1 VKDDSDKTK
10 GGVLLPRCGLF
21 FLEFRLVGSVF
32 KRKTGD
38 CMNRFATLFTGAAL
52 LAAQPLFAQM
62 GAPDAKLEPGMPGVA
77 GPLAAK
83 YKADADRILQ
93 AAETDEDG
101 YAALTYLCDHVGKR
115 LSGTPQLNAA
125 IAWGADLMRKAGLQ
139 NVKVQPVMV
148 PQWVRGSESGAML
161 YKGEAGSITRP
172 LHMLG
177 LGMSV
182 ATPKEGITAPVV
194 FVPSFAALD
203 AMTPEQV
210 KGKIVVYNP
219 GWHGYGVNTQYRTFG
234 ASRAAAKGAV
244 AMLVRSATG
253 LAMQTPH
260 TGTLVYDAKQ
270 PKIPAAAVSVED
282 ALMIERLCKEGPV
295 TVHLQMDAHMEGDVE
310 AGNVMGE
317 IVGSEHPE
325 QVVSIGGHID
335 SWDVG
340 QGAQDDG
347 SGIMAAYQAVALI
360 HKLGLKPKRTI
371 RLVFWVNEENGGAGG
386 RAYRAMIGEKIGDQV
401 AAIEMDEG
409 AEKPLG
415 MGYGSM
421 GGPRRPRTP
430 AGASGAAVAP
440 AAPVDVNAM
449 PGDVK
454 ESVVTLQDIVSL
466 LGPIGTDTV
475 SAGGGGSDIGPLMA
489 DGVPGLSPR
498 TTAAHYFDW
507 HHTEADTLD
516 KVDPVEF
523 RKNAA
528 MLSVVAYVL
537 ADMDGRLA
545 GRKSAA
551 AE

>member
-1 VKDDSDKTK
+1 MK
-10 GGVLLPRCGLF
+10 GFAVLMMGAVLCIGQ
-21 FLEFRLVGSVF
+21 
-32 KRKTGD
+32 TG
-38 CMNRFATLFTGAAL
+38 
-52 LAAQPLFAQM
+52 FAQM
-62 GAPDAKLEPGMPGVA
+62 GAPGAQPAPGMPGVA

-83 YKADADRILQ
+83 YGADAAKILQ
-93 AAETDEDG
+93 AGETNEDG
-101 YAALTYLCDHVGKR
+101 YTALAYLCDHIGKR
-115 LSGTPQLNAA
+115 LSGTPQLNTAVT
-125 IAWGADLMRKAGLQ
+125 WGAELMRKAGLQ

-148 PQWVRGSESGAML
+148 PRWVRGDESGAMM
-161 YKGEAGSITRP
+161 YKGEAGPITRP

-182 ATPKEGITAPVV
+182 GTAAGGITAPVV
-194 FVPSFAALD
+194 FVPSFDALN

-210 KGKIVVYNP
+210 KGKIVVFNP
-219 GWHGYGVNTQYRTFG
+219 GWHGYGVNTQYRTYG

-253 LAMQTPH
+253 LAMQIPH
-260 TGTLVYDAKQ
+260 TGTLVYDVKQ
-270 PKIPAAAVSVED
+270 PKIPAAAISVED
-282 ALMIERLCKEGPV
+282 ALMIERLAKEGPV
-295 TVHLQMDAHMEGDVE
+295 TVHLQMDAHMEADVQ

-325 QVVSIGGHID
+325 QVVVMGGHLD

-347 SGIMAAYQAVALI
+347 SGIMAAYEAVSLI

-386 RAYRAMIGEKIGDQV
+386 RAYRKMIGDKIGDQV

-421 GGPRRPRTP
+421 GEPRRPRNAAGTVAPP
-430 AGASGAAVAP
+430 AGP
-440 AAPVDVNAM
+440 PDVNAM
-449 PGDVK
+449 PAKVQQ
-454 ESVVTLQDIVSL
+454 SVAALRDIVSM
-466 LGPIGTDTV
+466 LGPIETDSL
-475 SAGGGGSDIGPLMA
+475 SAGGGGSDIEQLVA
-489 DGVPGLSPR
+489 DGVPALSPR
-498 TTAAHYFDW
+498 TVDTHYFDW

-523 RKNAA
+523 RKNVA
-528 MLSVVAYVL
+528 MLSVVVYVL

-545 GRKSAA
+545 GRKGAA
-551 AE
+551 TE

>member
-1 VKDDSDKTK
+1 
-10 GGVLLPRCGLF
+10 
-21 FLEFRLVGSVF
+21 
-32 KRKTGD
+32 
-38 CMNRFATLFTGAAL
+38 
-52 LAAQPLFAQM
+52 
-62 GAPDAKLEPGMPGVA
+62 MPGVA

-83 YKADADRILQ
+83 YGADADSLLK

-115 LSGTPQLNAA
+115 LSGTPQLNTA

-139 NVKVQPVMV
+139 NVTVQPVMV
-148 PQWVRGSESGAML
+148 PRWVRGNESGAMMTS
-161 YKGEAGSITRP
+161 GPGAVNRP

-182 ATPKEGITAPVV
+182 GTPAGGITAPVV
-194 FVPSFAALD
+194 FVPSFDALD

-253 LAMQTPH
+253 LAMQIPH
-260 TGTLVYDAKQ
+260 TGTLVYDAKL
-270 PKIPAAAVSVED
+270 PKIPTAAISVED

-295 TVHLQMDAHMEGDVE
+295 TVHLQMDAHVEADVQ

-325 QVVSIGGHID
+325 QVVVIGGHID

-347 SGIMAAYQAVALI
+347 SGIMAAYEAVTLI

-386 RAYRAMIGEKIGDQV
+386 RAYRKMIGDKIGDQV
-401 AAIEMDEG
+401 AAIEMDGG

-415 MGYGSM
+415 MGYGNF
-421 GGPRRPRTP
+421 GGPRRPP
-430 AGASGAAVAP
+430 APGASTVAIAAARGAVDMSTLP
-440 AAPVDVNAM
+440 AEARQSFVNM
-449 PGDVK
+449 
-454 ESVVTLQDIVSL
+454 QDIVSL

-475 SAGGGGSDIGPLMA
+475 SAGGGGSDIEALVA
-489 DGVPGLSPR
+489 DGVPALSPR
-498 TTAAHYFDW
+498 TVEAHYFDW

-528 MLSVVAYVL
+528 MLSVVTYVL
-537 ADMDGRLA
+537 ADMDGRLV
-545 GRKSAA
+545 GRKAA
-551 AE
+551 ATE

>member
-1 VKDDSDKTK
+1 MR
-10 GGVLLPRCGLF
+10 G
-21 FLEFRLVGSVF
+21 
-32 KRKTGD
+32 
-38 CMNRFATLFTGAAL
+38 FAAVMMGAAL
-52 LAAQPLFAQM
+52 CLAQPVFAQM
-62 GAPDAKLEPGMPGVA
+62 GAPDAKQEPGMPGVA
-77 GPLAAK
+77 GPLAVK
-83 YKADADRILQ
+83 YKADADRILK

-101 YAALTYLCDHVGKR
+101 YGSLTYLCDHVGKR

-148 PQWVRGSESGAML
+148 PRWVRGSESGTMMTS
-161 YKGEAGSITRP
+161 GAGAVNRP

-182 ATPKEGITAPVV
+182 GTPKEGITAPVV
-194 FVPSFAALD
+194 FVPSFSALD

-253 LAMQTPH
+253 LAMQIPH
-260 TGTLVYDAKQ
+260 TGTLVYDPRQ
-270 PKIPAAAVSVED
+270 PKIPGAAISVED

-295 TVHLQMDAHMEGDVE
+295 TAHLQMDAHMEADVE

-386 RAYRAMIGEKIGDQV
+386 RAYRTMIGEKIGDQV
-401 AAIEMDEG
+401 AAIEMDGG

-421 GGPRRPRTP
+421 GGLRRQRTA
-430 AGASGAAVAP
+430 AGASGVPAVP
-440 AAPVDVNAM
+440 AAPLDVNAM
-449 PGDVK
+449 PADVK
-454 ESVVTLQDIVSL
+454 ESVVALQDIVSL

-475 SAGGGGSDIGPLMA
+475 SVGGGGADIGPLMA
-489 DGVPGLSPR
+489 DGVPALSPR

>member
-1 VKDDSDKTK
+1 MRGFAV
-10 GGVLLPRCGLF
+10 VL
-21 FLEFRLVGSVF
+21 
-32 KRKTGD
+32 
-38 CMNRFATLFTGAAL
+38 MGAVL
-52 LAAQPLFAQM
+52 CVAQPVLAQM
-62 GAPDAKLEPGMPGVA
+62 GAPDAKPEPGMPGVA

-148 PQWVRGSESGAML
+148 PRWVRGGESGTML
-161 YKGEAGSITRP
+161 YKGEAGPITRP

-182 ATPKEGITAPVV
+182 GTPTGGITAPVV
-194 FVPSFAALD
+194 FVPSFQALD
-203 AMTPEQV
+203 AMAPEQV

-219 GWHGYGVNTQYRTFG
+219 GWHGYGVNTQYRTYG

-253 LAMQTPH
+253 LAMQIPH
-260 TGTLVYDAKQ
+260 TGTLVYDAQQ

-295 TVHLQMDAHMEGDVE
+295 TVHLQMDAHMEADVE

-347 SGIMAAYQAVALI
+347 SGIMAAYEAVSLI

-386 RAYRAMIGEKIGDQV
+386 RAYRKMVGDKIGDQV
-401 AAIEMDEG
+401 AAIEMDGG

-415 MGYGSM
+415 MGYGSA
-421 GGPRRPRTP
+421 GGPRRTRTP
-430 AGASGAAVAP
+430 AGASGVA
-440 AAPVDVNAM
+440 AAPPAPLDVNAM

-454 ESVVTLQDIVSL
+454 QSVVALQDIVSL
-466 LGPIGTDTV
+466 LGAIGTDTV
-475 SAGGGGSDIGPLMA
+475 SAGGGGSDIEALVA
-489 DGVPGLSPR
+489 DGVPALSPR
-498 TTAAHYFDW
+498 TVETHYFDW

-545 GRKSAA
+545 GRKFAA

>member
-1 VKDDSDKTK
+1 
-10 GGVLLPRCGLF
+10 
-21 FLEFRLVGSVF
+21 
-32 KRKTGD
+32 
-38 CMNRFATLFTGAAL
+38 MNRFATLLTGAAL
-52 LAAQPLFAQM
+52 LAAQSGFAQM
-62 GAPDAKLEPGMPGVA
+62 GVPDAKPVPGMPGVA

-93 AAETDEDG
+93 ASETDEDG
-101 YAALTYLCDHVGKR
+101 YTALAYLCDHIGKR
-115 LSGTPQLNAA
+115 LSGTPQLNTAV
-125 IAWGADLMRKAGLQ
+125 AWGAELMRKAGLQ
-139 NVKVQPVMV
+139 NVAVQSVMV
-148 PQWVRGSESGAML
+148 PRWVRGSESAAMM
-161 YKGEAGSITRP
+161 YKGEAGPITRP
-172 LHMLG
+172 LHMIG

-182 ATPKEGITAPVV
+182 GTPADGITAPVV
-194 FVPSFAALD
+194 FVPSFDALD
-203 AMTPEQV
+203 AMPPEQV
-210 KGKIVVYNP
+210 KGKIVVFNP
-219 GWHGYGVNTQYRTFG
+219 GWHGYGVNTQYRTYG
-234 ASRAAAKGAV
+234 ASRAAAKGAL

-253 LAMQTPH
+253 LAMQIPH

-270 PKIPAAAVSVED
+270 PKIPAAAITVED

-295 TVHLQMDAHMEGDVE
+295 SVHLQMDAHMEADVE

-325 QVVSIGGHID
+325 QVVAIGGHID

-347 SGIMAAYQAVALI
+347 SGIMAAYQAVTLI

-371 RLVFWVNEENGGAGG
+371 RLVFWVNEENGDAGG
-386 RAYRAMIGEKIGDQV
+386 RAYRKMIGEKIGDQV
-401 AAIEMDEG
+401 AAIEMDGG

-415 MGYGSM
+415 IGYGSL
-421 GGPRRPRTP
+421 GGPRPPRT
-430 AGASGAAVAP
+430 AAA
-440 AAPVDVNAM
+440 AAPSTPSTASSDTDAMSVEVKQSVDY
-449 PGDVK
+449 
-454 ESVVTLQDIVSL
+454 LQDIVSM

-475 SAGGGGSDIGPLMA
+475 SPGGGGTDIGPLTA

-498 TTAAHYFDW
+498 TVGTHYFDW

-516 KVDPVEF
+516 KVDPVEL

-528 MLSVVAYVL
+528 MLSVVTYVL

-551 AE
+551 EE

>member
-1 VKDDSDKTK
+1 MW
-10 GGVLLPRCGLF
+10 
-21 FLEFRLVGSVF
+21 FRLVFRESRLYVSK
-32 KRKTGD
+32 KREF
-38 CMNRFATLFTGAAL
+38 CMNRVTTLLTGAAL
-52 LAAQPLFAQM
+52 LAAQTVFAQM
-62 GAPDAKLEPGMPGVA
+62 GSPDVPPTPGLPAIA

-93 AAETDEDG
+93 ASTSDDDG
-101 YAALTYLCDHVGKR
+101 YTALTYLCDHIGKR
-115 LSGTPQLNAA
+115 VSGSQQLNTAVE
-125 IAWGADLMRKAGLQ
+125 WGAELMRKAGLQ
-139 NVKVQPVMV
+139 NVTVQPVTV
-148 PQWVRGSESGAML
+148 LHWVRGDESATVMTSGPGAVN
-161 YKGEAGSITRP
+161 KP

-177 LGMSV
+177 LGLSV
-182 ATPKEGITAPVV
+182 GTPKGGITAPVV

-210 KGKIVVYNP
+210 KGKIVVFNP

-234 ASRAAAKGAV
+234 PARAAAKGAV
-244 AMLVRSATG
+244 AVLVRSATG

-260 TGTLVYDAKQ
+260 TGVTVFTAKETAV
-270 PKIPAAAVSVED
+270 PAAAISVAD
-282 ALMIERLCKEGPV
+282 ALLIERLAKEGPV
-295 TVHLQMDAHMEGDVE
+295 TVHLQMDAHMEPDVQS
-310 AGNVMGE
+310 GNVIGE

-325 QVVSIGGHID
+325 QVVVIGGHID

-347 SGIMAAYQAVALI
+347 SGIMAAYQAVTLI

-371 RLVFWVNEENGGAGG
+371 RLVFWVSEENGGPGG
-386 RAYRAMIGEKIGDQV
+386 KAYRKLVGSKIGEQV

-415 MGYGSM
+415 IAYGNF
-421 GGPRRPRTP
+421 GGPYQPP
-430 AGASGAAVAP
+430 VKGASASGGTTLSEEEKQSVAA
-440 AAPVDVNAM
+440 
-449 PGDVK
+449 
-454 ESVVTLQDIVSL
+454 LQDIVSL

-475 SAGGGGSDIGPLMA
+475 SMGGGGSDIEPLTD
-489 DGVPGLSPR
+489 DGVPALSPQ

-528 MLSVVAYVL
+528 MLSVVTYVL

-545 GRKSAA
+545 GRKAA
-551 AE
+551 TE

>member
-1 VKDDSDKTK
+1 
-10 GGVLLPRCGLF
+10 
-21 FLEFRLVGSVF
+21 
-32 KRKTGD
+32 
-38 CMNRFATLFTGAAL
+38 MNRLATLLTGAAL
-52 LAAQPLFAQM
+52 LAAQPVFAQM
-62 GAPDAKLEPGMPGVA
+62 GAPDAKPVPGMPGVA

-83 YKADADRILQ
+83 YGADAARILK

-101 YAALTYLCDHVGKR
+101 YVALTYLCDHVGKR
-115 LSGTPQLNAA
+115 LSGTPQLNTA
-125 IAWGADLMRKAGLQ
+125 IEWGAELMRKAGLQ
-139 NVKVQPVMV
+139 NVTVQSVMV
-148 PQWVRGSESGAML
+148 PRWVRGNESAAMI
-161 YKGEAGSITRP
+161 YKGEAGPITRP

-182 ATPKEGITAPVV
+182 GTAAGGITAPVV
-194 FVPSFAALD
+194 FVPSFDALD

-219 GWHGYGVNTQYRTFG
+219 GWHGYGVNTQYRTYG

-253 LAMQTPH
+253 LAMQIPH

-270 PKIPAAAVSVED
+270 PKIPAAAISVED

-295 TVHLQMDAHMEGDVE
+295 TVHLQMDAHMEADVQ

-325 QVVSIGGHID
+325 QVVAIGGHID

-347 SGIMAAYQAVALI
+347 SGIMAAYEAATLI

-386 RAYRAMIGEKIGDQV
+386 RAYRTMIGDKIGDQV
-401 AAIEMDEG
+401 AAIEMDGG

-415 MGYGSM
+415 IGYGSF
-421 GGPRRPRTP
+421 GGPRRPR
-430 AGASGAAVAP
+430 GAGAAVAALAGP
-440 AAPVDVNAM
+440 PDVNAL
-449 PGDVK
+449 PADVK
-454 ESVVTLQDIVSL
+454 QSVTELQDVVSL
-466 LGPIGTDTV
+466 LGPIGADTV
-475 SAGGGGSDIGPLMA
+475 SMGGGGSDIEPLVA
-489 DGVPGLSPR
+489 DGVPALSPR
-498 TTAAHYFDW
+498 TIEAHYFDW

-528 MLSVVAYVL
+528 MLAVVTYVL
-537 ADMDGRLA
+537 ADMDGRLV

-551 AE
+551 SE

>member
-1 VKDDSDKTK
+1 
-10 GGVLLPRCGLF
+10 
-21 FLEFRLVGSVF
+21 
-32 KRKTGD
+32 
-38 CMNRFATLFTGAAL
+38 MNRFGTLLMAAAL
-52 LAAQPLFAQM
+52 MVAQPCFAQM
-62 GAPDAKLEPGMPGVA
+62 GAPDAKPVPGMPGVA

-83 YKADADRILQ
+83 YGADAAKILK
-93 AAETDEDG
+93 ASETDNDG
-101 YAALTYLCDHVGKR
+101 YDALTYLCYHVGKR
-115 LSGTPQLNAA
+115 LSGSPQLNTA
-125 IAWGADLMRKAGLQ
+125 IQWGADLMRKAGLQ
-139 NVKVQPVMV
+139 NVTVQSVMV
-148 PQWVRGSESGAML
+148 PRWVRGSESGTMTTTGPGAVNR
-161 YKGEAGSITRP
+161 S

-182 ATPKEGITAPVV
+182 GTPAGGITAPIV
-194 FVPSFAALD
+194 FVPTFDALD
-203 AMTPEQV
+203 AMTTDQV
-210 KGKIVVYNP
+210 KGKIVVFNP
-219 GWHGYGVNTQYRTFG
+219 GWHGYGVNTQYRTYG

-253 LAMQTPH
+253 LAMQVPH
-260 TGTLVYDAKQ
+260 TGTLVYDEKQ
-270 PKIPAAAVSVED
+270 PKIPAAAITVED
-282 ALMIERLCKEGPV
+282 ALMIEQLCKEGPV
-295 TVHLQMDAHMEGDVE
+295 TVHLQMDAHMEADVE

-347 SGIMAAYQAVALI
+347 SGIIAAYQAVTLI

-371 RLVFWVNEENGGAGG
+371 RLVFWVNEENGDAGG
-386 RAYRAMIGEKIGDQV
+386 RAYRKMIGDKIGDQV
-401 AAIEMDEG
+401 AAIEMDGG

-415 MGYGSM
+415 IGYGSA
-421 GGPRRPRTP
+421 GGPRRPRT
-430 AGASGAAVAP
+430 AGAAAALPGAPDESAMAP
-440 AAPVDVNAM
+440 EVKQSVDW
-449 PGDVK
+449 
-454 ESVVTLQDIVSL
+454 LRDIVSM

-475 SAGGGGSDIGPLMA
+475 SAGGGGTDIEPLTA

-498 TTAAHYFDW
+498 TVATHYFDW
-507 HHTEADTLD
+507 HHSEADTLD

-537 ADMDGRLA
+537 ADMDGRLV

-551 AE
+551 E

>member
-1 VKDDSDKTK
+1 MK
-10 GGVLLPRCGLF
+10 GFAAVL
-21 FLEFRLVGSVF
+21 
-32 KRKTGD
+32 
-38 CMNRFATLFTGAAL
+38 MGAAL
-52 LAAQPLFAQM
+52 CVAQTGFAQM
-62 GAPDAKLEPGMPGVA
+62 GLPDAKPEPGMPGVA

-115 LSGTPQLNAA
+115 LSGTPQLNTA
-125 IAWGADLMRKAGLQ
+125 IAWGAELMRKAGLQ
-139 NVKVQPVMV
+139 NVNVQPVMV
-148 PQWVRGSESGAML
+148 PRWVRGSESGAMMTL
-161 YKGEAGSITRP
+161 GSGAVNRP

-194 FVPSFAALD
+194 FVSSFAALD

-260 TGTLVYDAKQ
+260 TGALVYDAKQ
-270 PKIPAAAVSVED
+270 PKIPAAAISVED
-282 ALMIERLCKEGPV
+282 ALMIERLCKEGQV
-295 TVHLQMDAHMEGDVE
+295 TVHLQMDAHMEADVE

-347 SGIMAAYQAVALI
+347 SGIMAAYEAVALI
-360 HKLGLKPKRTI
+360 QKLGLKPKRTI

-386 RAYRAMIGEKIGDQV
+386 RAYRKMIGEKIGDQV

-415 MGYGSM
+415 MGYGSI
-421 GGPRRPRTP
+421 GGPRRPRTL
-430 AGASGAAVAP
+430 AGASGVP
-440 AAPVDVNAM
+440 AAAAAPLDVNAM
-449 PGDVK
+449 PGHVK
-454 ESVVTLQDIVSL
+454 QSLVTLQDIVSL

-489 DGVPGLSPR
+489 DGVPALSPR

-545 GRKSAA
+545 GRKSAS

>member
-1 VKDDSDKTK
+1 
-10 GGVLLPRCGLF
+10 
-21 FLEFRLVGSVF
+21 
-32 KRKTGD
+32 
-38 CMNRFATLFTGAAL
+38 MNRFAALVTGAAL
-52 LAAQPLFAQM
+52 LAALPVFAQM
-62 GAPDAKLEPGMPGVA
+62 GAPDAKPEPGMPGVA

-93 AAETDEDG
+93 AAESDEDG
-101 YAALTYLCDHVGKR
+101 YSALTYLCDHVGRR
-115 LSGTPQLNAA
+115 LSGTPQLNTA
-125 IAWGADLMRKAGLQ
+125 IAWGAELMRKAGLQ
-139 NVKVQPVMV
+139 NVTVQPVMV
-148 PQWVRGSESGAML
+148 PKWVRGSESAAMM
-161 YKGEAGSITRP
+161 YKGEAGPITRP

-182 ATPKEGITAPVV
+182 GTPKEGITAPVV

-253 LAMQTPH
+253 LAMQIPH
-260 TGTLVYDAKQ
+260 TGTLVYDAQQ
-270 PKIPAAAVSVED
+270 PKIAAAAISVED

-295 TVHLQMDAHMEGDVE
+295 TVRLQMDAHMEADVE

-347 SGIMAAYQAVALI
+347 SGIMAAYEAVTLI

-386 RAYRAMIGEKIGDQV
+386 RAYRKMIGEKIDDQV

-415 MGYGSM
+415 MGYGNF

-430 AGASGAAVAP
+430 AASPGAVSRGA
-440 AAPVDVNAM
+440 VDVN
-449 PGDVK
+449 
-454 ESVVTLQDIVSL
+454 TLPAEARQSFAIMQDI
-466 LGPIGTDTV
+466 
-475 SAGGGGSDIGPLMA
+475 
-489 DGVPGLSPR
+489 
-498 TTAAHYFDW
+498 
-507 HHTEADTLD
+507 
-516 KVDPVEF
+516 
-523 RKNAA
+523 
-528 MLSVVAYVL
+528 
-537 ADMDGRLA
+537 
-545 GRKSAA
+545 
-551 AE
+551 

>member
-1 VKDDSDKTK
+1 MRSLAVALM
-10 GGVLLPRCGLF
+10 GAVLS
-21 FLEFRLVGSVF
+21 VGQV
-32 KRKTGD
+32 G
-38 CMNRFATLFTGAAL
+38 
-52 LAAQPLFAQM
+52 FAQM
-62 GAPDAKLEPGMPGVA
+62 GAPDAPQMPGLSGVA
-77 GPLAAK
+77 GPLSAKYGADAAK
-83 YKADADRILQ
+83 ILK

-115 LSGTPQLNAA
+115 LSGTPQLNTA
-125 IAWGADLMRKAGLQ
+125 IQWGADLMRNAGLE

-148 PQWVRGSESGAML
+148 PRWVRGSESGAML
-161 YKGEAGSITRP
+161 YQGAAGPINRP

-182 ATPKEGITAPVV
+182 ATPAGGITAPVV
-194 FVPSFAALD
+194 FVSTFDALD
-203 AMTPEQV
+203 AMAPDQL
-210 KGKIVVYNP
+210 KGKIVVFNP
-219 GWHGYGVNTQYRTFG
+219 GWHGYGVNTQYRTNG
-234 ASRAAAKGAV
+234 ASRAAAKGAI

-253 LAMQTPH
+253 LAMQIPH
-260 TGTLVYDAKQ
+260 TGTLVYDPKQ
-270 PKIPAAAVSVED
+270 PKIPAAAISVED
-282 ALMIERLCKEGPV
+282 ALMIERLAKEGPV
-295 TVHLQMDAHMEGDVE
+295 SVHLQMEAHMEPDVE

-325 QVVSIGGHID
+325 QVISIGGHID

-347 SGIMAAYQAVALI
+347 SGIMAAYEAVTLI

-386 RAYRAMIGEKIGDQV
+386 RAYREMIGKKIDDQV
-401 AAIEMDEG
+401 AAIEMDGG

-415 MGYGSM
+415 IGYGSF

-430 AGASGAAVAP
+430 GTP
-440 AAPVDVNAM
+440 AAPPPTPDLNSLSPEVQQ
-449 PGDVK
+449 
-454 ESVVTLQDIVSL
+454 SVAALRDIVSM
-466 LGPIGTDTV
+466 LGPIGTDSV
-475 SAGGGGSDIGPLMA
+475 SPGGGGSDIEPLVA
-489 DGVPGLSPR
+489 DGVPSLSPR
-498 TTAAHYFDW
+498 TTEAHYFDW

-528 MLSVVAYVL
+528 MLSVVTYIL

-545 GRKSAA
+545 GRKSN
-551 AE
+551 